1 MEHKN
6 VLYILQEILK
16 KKVYARCER
25 LGCYS
30 FSEVLELDGN
40 QQKFNSGLRARLR
53 LLHSLTETR
62 AIWKSLRN
70 DCQLVIIQHIDR
82 LLDFDDPLM
91 QEIKSAMVEKCDQFI
106 ERIEETLSDLNQ
118 QLASLG
124 MPTIE

>member
-6 VLYILQEILK
+6 VLYILQEILE
-16 KKVYARCER
+16 KKVYGRCEI

-70 DCQLVIIQHIDR
+70 DCQLMIIQHIDD
-82 LLDFDDPLM
+82 LLEFDDPLM
-91 QEIKSAMVEKCDQFI
+91 KEIKSAIVEKYDRFT
-106 ERIEETLSDLNQ
+106 EGIEEALSDLNK
-118 QLASLG
+118 QLTSFG
-124 MPTIE
+124 MPPIQ